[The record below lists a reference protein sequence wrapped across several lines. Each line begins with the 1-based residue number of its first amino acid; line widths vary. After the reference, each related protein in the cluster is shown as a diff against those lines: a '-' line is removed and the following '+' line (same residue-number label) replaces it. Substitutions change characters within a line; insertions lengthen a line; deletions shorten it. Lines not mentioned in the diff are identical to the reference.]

1 MAFNI
6 SNIYIKKRNKTLHE
20 KSYFPGDEPVE
31 VNIIFPKEMAEYFDI
46 PYEDETLPDYKRFI
60 E

>member
-1 MAFNI
+1 
-6 SNIYIKKRNKTLHE
+6 
-20 KSYFPGDEPVE
+20 